1 MPQLSPENV
10 VLIGLRETSPREARL
25 IKQAKLKVFTMADID
40 ALGIREVIR
49 QAIRIAS
56 AGTRGF
62 YVSYSPLVTDVPGA
76 TRGSGGMTIRETHQA
91 MEAVP
96 QAGERHGML
105 AMDVVHLDV
114 QTESRVVTESLAFVL
129 SAFGKTIL

>member
-1 MPQLSPENV
+1 
-10 VLIGLRETSPREARL
+10 
-25 IKQAKLKVFTMADID
+25 
-40 ALGIREVIR
+40 
-49 QAIRIAS
+49 
-56 AGTRGF
+56 
-62 YVSYSPLVTDVPGA
+62 VSYSPLVTDVPGTA
-76 TRGSGGMTIRETHQA
+76 RGSGGMTIRETHQA

-105 AMDVVHLDV
+105 AMDVVHLDR